1 MKFLPTKNRQL
12 NTNQKGFTL
21 IELLVV
27 IAIIGML
34 SSVVLAS
41 MNTAR
46 KKARDARRM
55 ADIKSLQTALELFY
69 DNGNTYPVAPSAIE
83 ITESST
89 LGALTPDIITKLPS
103 DPTQTGTN
111 NYHYGATSPVNGYA
125 IAIKKENGGWCQFKE
140 STGFTPF
147 DNAGYPLCTQ

>member
-1 MKFLPTKNRQL
+1 MHFLQL
-12 NTNQKGFTL
+12 KTNQRGFTL

-46 KKARDARRM
+46 KKARDVRRM
-55 ADIKSLQTALELFY
+55 ADAKSLQTALEMFY
-69 DNGNTYPVAPSAIE
+69 DAGNTYPVAASPTQ

-89 LGALTPDIITKLPS
+89 VGALTTTYISKLPT
-103 DPTQTGTN
+103 DPIRTGAN
-111 NYHYGATSPVNGYA
+111 GYLYAASSPVNGYA
-125 IAIKKENGGWCQFKE
+125 IAIQKENGGWCQFKE
-140 STGFTPF
+140 STGYSGWTY
-147 DNAGYPLCTQ
+147 ALCTQ

>member
-1 MKFLPTKNRQL
+1 MFQSKLAK
-12 NTNQKGFTL
+12 TNQSNEKGFTL

-46 KKARDARRM
+46 KKARDARRL
-55 ADIKSLQTALELFY
+55 ADARSILTALELHY
-69 DNGNTYPVAPSAIE
+69 DNGNTYPVATSAIE
-83 ITESST
+83 ITEVST
-89 LGALTPDIITKLPS
+89 MGALTPDSISKLPA

-111 NYHYGATSPVNGYA
+111 NYHYAATDAVHGYA

-140 STGFTPF
+140 GTAYTAWTYSQ
-147 DNAGYPLCTQ
+147 CTQ

>member
-1 MKFLPTKNRQL
+1 M
-12 NTNQKGFTL
+12 TNKHSKGFTL

-34 SSVVLAS
+34 SSVILAS

-55 ADIKSLQTALELFY
+55 TDAKQLQTALELFY

-83 ITESST
+83 ITEAGV
-89 LGALTPDIITKLPS
+89 LGALTPEMIKKLPS
-103 DPTQTGTN
+103 DPVQTGAN
-111 NYHYGATSPVNGYA
+111 NYHYASSDPIHGYA
-125 IAIKKENGGWCQFKE
+125 IAIKKEQSGWCQFTE
-140 STGFTPF
+140 GPGYTPWT
-147 DNAGYPLCTQ
+147 YPLCGQ